1 MNKEQLILKLQKL
14 SFFEG
19 NIELDLIEG
28 FMTNYNYLVFHNNNT
43 YVLKLG
49 NYSEH
54 YGVIR
59 SHEIEASKAG
69 HKAGISPEV
78 IYYDNKITIFNYIKS
93 KYLTSENIREK
104 ITLKR
109 IVHLIKVVHNEV
121 TKYLEN
127 QNMQNNIF
135 QLINKRIFQLKKS
148 NSPYIDSVN
157 NYINDYK
164 FFKKEFEQ
172 DEKVFTHND
181 FFYKNIL
188 DDGKKLW
195 LVDWEYSGF
204 NPPFLDLANL
214 SKNNELSADDDN
226 FILEEYCGDLADS
239 STIYKFYAL
248 KCVSLLNEM
257 LWYMLSEIFSKKVF
271 DYKSHTDKI
280 INRYNKEMKY
290 FKGLKI

>member
-104 ITLKR
+104 IKLKR

-121 TKYLEN
+121 AKYLEN
-127 QNMQNNIF
+127 QNMKNNIF

-257 LWYMLSEIFSKKVF
+257 LWYMLSEIFSKKF
-271 DYKSHTDKI
+271 LI
-280 INRYNKEMKY
+280 INRILIKLSIDTIK
-290 FKGLKI
+290 K